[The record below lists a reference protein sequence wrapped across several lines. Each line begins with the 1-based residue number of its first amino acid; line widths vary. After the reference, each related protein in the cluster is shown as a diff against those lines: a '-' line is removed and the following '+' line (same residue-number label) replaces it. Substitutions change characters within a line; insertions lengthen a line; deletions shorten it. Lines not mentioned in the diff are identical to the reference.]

1 MDFRQPRSCDS
12 QLESCV
18 SRPGNWPS
26 LGPATGCLQAS
37 LKRAS
42 GTKYTGLAVS
52 GADIAKDINHTV
64 TIQDAVGRDQFVFV
78 VHKNSSML
86 QNGREEGPFPAV
98 AYTTLLDLRSKQ
110 NASGSP

>member
-26 LGPATGCLQAS
+26 LGPATGCIPAS
-37 LKRAS
+37 LKRTS
-42 GTKYTGLAVS
+42 GTKYTGLDVS
-52 GADIAKDINHTV
+52 GADIAKEINHTV

-78 VHKNSSML
+78 VHKNSSRL
-86 QNGREEGPFPAV
+86 QNGREEDPSPAV
-98 AYTTLLDLRSKQ
+98 LIYRIIRSTV
-110 NASGSP
+110 